1 MDHILDKPD
10 ITLSQD
16 GKNAIIK
23 EGDDVSLKCTIL
35 ANPLYHTIVWT
46 KQIYQTFYEFSTLK
60 EAAIFFLRCINS
72 FILMLDF

>member
-35 ANPLYHTIVWT
+35 ANPVYHTIVWT
-46 KQIYQTFYEFSTLK
+46 KQVYQTFYEF
-60 EAAIFFLRCINS
+60 F
-72 FILMLDF
+72 